1 MEKIKK
7 FNEFVNENLSSG
19 ETDIPAGVTKA
30 DFVDKNGVIH
40 KNGYR
45 IVDGSVRTLVKL
57 IKRLIKKIKP
67 ERDYDA
73 EVRPAI
79 IGELPTYDLNCIDV
93 SKVENISDLFTGIPK
108 VENISNWNLAGVLGT
123 IPNMERRE
131 TEISDW
137 DLSGLLVS
145 VNGGTKINGDI
156 SGWDISKAEQTK
168 IKKCMELED
177 VVSDWDVSNAPQ
189 AFLLKPRE

>member
-30 DFVDKNGVIH
+30 DFVDKNGVRH

-79 IGELPTYDLNCIDV
+79 IGELPTYDLNMIDV
-93 SKVENISDLFTGIPK
+93 SKVKNISDLFDGAPRA
-108 VENISNWNLAGVLGT
+108 ENISDWNLAGVLGT
-123 IPNMERRE
+123 IPNMEKRKE
-131 TEISDW
+131 EISDW

-145 VNGGTKINGDI
+145 VNGGTEIKGDI
-156 SGWDISKAEQTK
+156 SGWDISNEEKLK
-168 IKKCMELED
+168 IKKGTEIEID
-177 VVSDWDVSNAPQ
+177 TSDWDLSNVPQ
-189 AFLLKPRE
+189 FFLIPKK